1 MIQDVNPFV
10 YSHPLAPEDIV
21 DREDEVRDLLRN
33 AVGGHYV
40 RLYAPRKYGKTSL
53 LRCALR
59 DGERD
64 EGLIPIL
71 VDLYRVSSIADVTV
85 RLERAYA
92 KQLKGELRGKIESF
106 LQRTGVGLSLGAF
119 GISARLQLE
128 PTSDPL
134 PALHAL
140 LELPLRLEA
149 SGGYRAFIAFDEFQ
163 DIGRIDGLDG
173 LLRSHVQHQGEVAS
187 YVFAGSEPGLMRL
200 LFETKDR
207 PLYGSAVP
215 MRLGRLADT
224 DIAEYVERR
233 FEETGRRTG
242 EALSPLLHAARGHP
256 QRAMLLAH
264 RLWEAVSQGEGA
276 TLDAWDVAYRAAAQE
291 LDPEFDAQWRGLDT
305 SEQKTLRALLLGDG
319 APYRSAALR
328 RLELTKDVVRRALP
342 RLAATAEIEERE
354 GGGYAIVDPLFAG
367 WVARLNDRPFDA
379 GQPGGAGASG
389 TEPGL

>member
-1 MIQDVNPFV
+1 MIVDVNPFV
-10 YSHPLAPEDIV
+10 YSRPVPPEDIV
-21 DREDEVRDLLRN
+21 DREDEVRQLLRN

-53 LRCALR
+53 LKRALH
-59 DGERD
+59 DGERS
-64 EGLIPIL
+64 EGLVPVL
-71 VDLYRVSSIADVTV
+71 VDLYRVSSIGDVTV

-92 KQLKGELRGKIESF
+92 KQLKGELRRRVESF

-119 GISARLQLE
+119 GISAQLQLE
-128 PTSDPL
+128 PMQDPL

-149 SGGYRAFIAFDEFQ
+149 AGGYRALIAFDEFQ
-163 DIGRIDGLDG
+163 DIGRIEGLDG
-173 LLRSHVQHQGEVAS
+173 LLRSHIQHHGEVAS

-200 LFETKDR
+200 LFESKDR

-215 MRLGRLADT
+215 MRLGRLADA
-224 DIAEYVERR
+224 DIAAYVAAR
-233 FEETGRRTG
+233 FEATGRTAG
-242 EALSPLLHAARGHP
+242 ETLNPLLRAAQGHP

-264 RLWEAVSQGEGA
+264 RLWEEVAHGAEA
-276 TLDAWDVAYRAAAQE
+276 TLDDWDAAHAAAMRE

-305 SEQKTLRALLLGDG
+305 SEQKTLRSLLLGDG
-319 APYRSAALR
+319 SPYRTAALR

-342 RLAATAEIEERE
+342 RLAGTAEIEERE
-354 GGGYAIVDPLFAG
+354 EGGYAIVDPLFAEWIG
-367 WVARLNDRPFDA
+367 RLNDGRST
-379 GQPGGAGASG
+379 GADDDQ

>member
-1 MIQDVNPFV
+1 MIEDVNPFV
-10 YSHPLAPEDIV
+10 YSRPVPPEDVV
-21 DREDEVRDLLRN
+21 DRDEEVRQLLRS

-53 LRCALR
+53 LKRALH

-64 EGLIPIL
+64 EGLVPVL
-71 VDLYRVSSIADVTV
+71 VDLYRVSSVADVTV

-92 KQLKGELRGKIESF
+92 KQLKGELRKRVEAF

-119 GISARLQLE
+119 GISAQLQLE
-128 PTSDPL
+128 PMQDPL

-149 SGGYRAFIAFDEFQ
+149 SGGYRAYIAFDEFQ

-173 LLRSHVQHQGEVAS
+173 LLRSHIQHHGEVAS

-200 LFETKDR
+200 LFESKDR

-215 MRLGRLADT
+215 MRLGRLDDA
-224 DIAEYVERR
+224 DIAAYVAAR
-233 FEETGRRTG
+233 FGATGRAVG
-242 EALSPLLHAARGHP
+242 ETLNPLLRTARGHP

-264 RLWEAVSQGEGA
+264 RLWEEVAAGAEA
-276 TLDAWDVAYRAAAQE
+276 TLDDWDRAHAAAMRE
-291 LDPEFDAQWRGLDT
+291 LEAEFDAQWRGLDT
-305 SEQKTLRALLLGDG
+305 SERKTLRSLLLGDG
-319 APYRSAALR
+319 APYRTAALR

-354 GGGYAIVDPLFAG
+354 EGGYSIVDPLFADWIG
-367 WVARLNDRPFDA
+367 RLNDRPGVED
-379 GQPGGAGASG
+379 
-389 TEPGL
+389 ED

>member
-10 YSHPLAPEDIV
+10 TSRPVPPEDVI
-21 DREDEVRDLLRN
+21 DRDEEVQRLLAS

-40 RLYAPRKYGKTSL
+40 RLYAPRRYGKTSL
-53 LRCALR
+53 LKRALR

-64 EGLIPIL
+64 EGLIPVL
-71 VDLYRVSSIADVTV
+71 VDLYRVSSVADVTV

-92 KQLKGELRGKIESF
+92 RHLRGDLRRRMEAF

-128 PTSDPL
+128 PTRDPL

-140 LELPLRLEA
+140 LDLPLRLEE
-149 SGGYRAFIAFDEFQ
+149 SGGYRAFVAFDEFQ
-163 DIGRIDGLDG
+163 DIGRIEGLDG
-173 LLRSHVQHQGEVAS
+173 LLRSHIQHHGEVAS

-200 LFETKDR
+200 LFETKER

-224 DIAEYVERR
+224 DIATYVAAR
-233 FEETGRRTG
+233 FEATGRSVG
-242 EALSPLLHAARGHP
+242 EALNPLLLAAEGHP

-264 RLWEAVSQGEGA
+264 RLWEEVAQGTDA
-276 TLDAWDVAYRAAAQE
+276 TLETWDAAHAAALEE
-291 LDPEFDAQWRGLDT
+291 LEPEFDAQWRGLDL
-305 SEQKTLRALLLGDG
+305 SEQRTLRAIVLGDG
-319 APYRSAALR
+319 SPYRSAALR

-354 GGGYAIVDPLFAG
+354 GGGYAVVDPLFAE
-367 WVARLNDRPFDA
+367 WIARLND
-379 GQPGGAGASG
+379 QPGEENE
-389 TEPGL
+389 TL

>member
-1 MIQDVNPFV
+1 MIEDVNPFV
-10 YSHPLAPEDIV
+10 YSRPVPPEDVV
-21 DREDEVRDLLRN
+21 DRDEEVAELLRS

-53 LRCALR
+53 LTRALH
-59 DGERD
+59 DGGRS
-64 EGLIPIL
+64 EGLIGVL

-92 KQLKGELRGKIESF
+92 RHLRGELRGRVEAF

-119 GISARLQLE
+119 GISARLQLD
-128 PTSDPL
+128 PVRDPL

-140 LELPLRLEA
+140 LDLPLRLEA
-149 SGGYRAFIAFDEFQ
+149 SGGYRALVVFDEFQ

-173 LLRSHVQHQGEVAS
+173 LLRSHIQHQGEVAS

-215 MRLGRLADT
+215 MRLGRLADA
-224 DIAEYVERR
+224 DLADYVARR
-233 FEETGRRTG
+233 FEASKRSVG
-242 EALSPLLHAARGHP
+242 EALNPLIAVARGHP

-264 RLWEAVSQGEGA
+264 RLWNEVPRGREA
-276 TLDAWDVAYRAAAQE
+276 TLEDWHGAHAAAMRE
-291 LDPEFDAQWRGLDT
+291 LDPEFDAQWRGLDP
-305 SEQKTLRALLLGDG
+305 SEQKTLRAIVLGEG
-319 APYRSAALR
+319 SPYRTVALR

-342 RLAATAEIEERE
+342 RLAGTAEIEERE
-354 GGGYAIVDPLFAG
+354 SGGHAIVDPLFAE
-367 WVARLNDRPFDA
+367 WVDRLNGRPGDDA
-379 GQPGGAGASG
+379 
-389 TEPGL
+389 